1 MLLWRPAPGCTISAS
16 CPQQQQIWVVVP
28 GDQVTTGSTVSSTKY
43 LPRYQHHIGP
53 SVPGSS
59 LQPVSA
65 ASSAEYCKLFLRCVA
80 GGGWRPAAALQHRT
94 SPAPAQTES
103 SPQLQSAVYSLP
115 SLQSTA
121 TPLHTSCSQSTHRDQ
136 HTGAMVDISP
146 DTASTVQEAT
156 DKVTICG
163 IVRL

>member
-1 MLLWRPAPGCTISAS
+1 MLLWRPAPAGCTISAS
-16 CPQQQQIWVVVP
+16 SPQQQQIWVVVP
-28 GDQVTTGSTVSSTKY
+28 GDHREHSVQYQVSATISTSHRPICPRPALSSQSRLRARQNTASCSSAAWLAAAGGLLQRCSTAPAPHQPRQSLVRSYSLQSTVY
-43 LPRYQHHIGP
+43 
-53 SVPGSS
+53 
-59 LQPVSA
+59 
-65 ASSAEYCKLFLRCVA
+65 
-80 GGGWRPAAALQHRT
+80 
-94 SPAPAQTES
+94 
-103 SPQLQSAVYSLP
+103 

-146 DTASTVQEAT
+146 DTASTVQEAA